1 MRVVN
6 GDGGGGTCMEVLR
19 YIRFNDISSIDLTT
33 SNEWRYEGAVIME
46 NKKKKN
52 CWVIFNTFWRV
63 LIFLIELNQFDE
75 RRNIAAYKFFF
86 EIINVQ

>member
-1 MRVVN
+1 MVN

-33 SNEWRYEGAVIME
+33 SNEWRYEDAIIME

-52 CWVIFNTFWRV
+52 CWVIFNTF
-63 LIFLIELNQFDE
+63 
-75 RRNIAAYKFFF
+75 
-86 EIINVQ
+86 

>member
-52 CWVIFNTFWRV
+52 CWVIFN
-63 LIFLIELNQFDE
+63 IYFLMNLDLFD
-75 RRNIAAYKFFF
+75 RIKSIR
-86 EIINVQ
+86 

>member
-1 MRVVN
+1 MRVVD

-52 CWVIFNTFWRV
+52 CWVIFN
-63 LIFLIELNQFDE
+63 IYFLMNLDLFD
-75 RRNIAAYKFFF
+75 RIKSIR
-86 EIINVQ
+86 

>member
-1 MRVVN
+1 MVD

-52 CWVIFNTFWRV
+52 CWVIFN
-63 LIFLIELNQFDE
+63 IYFLMNLDLFD
-75 RRNIAAYKFFF
+75 RIKSIR
-86 EIINVQ
+86 

>member
-1 MRVVN
+1 MVN

-46 NKKKKN
+46 NKKKNN
-52 CWVIFNTFWRV
+52 CWVIFNIYFLMNLDLFERIK
-63 LIFLIELNQFDE
+63 LI
-75 RRNIAAYKFFF
+75 R
-86 EIINVQ
+86 